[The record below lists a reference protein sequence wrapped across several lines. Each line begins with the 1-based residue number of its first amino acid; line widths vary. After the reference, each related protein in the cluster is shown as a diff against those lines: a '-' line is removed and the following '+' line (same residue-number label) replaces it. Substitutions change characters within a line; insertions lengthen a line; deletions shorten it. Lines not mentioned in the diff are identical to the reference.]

1 MRNIILSSKNAARAT
16 PQLLMLTIV
25 VIALATALALSP
37 GLTGSTARA
46 QSDTEETWSGQMT
59 AQRQQQ
65 TAVGTASQQPGAGE
79 SSEGETETAP
89 DAPTGLITTAVS
101 HDSVTL
107 SWDDPDSDGEN
118 TLSGSCMGSAS
129 FKVIWGYWTP
139 ARGSRQADQ
148 WEAHFVT
155 ERGAGT
161 FTHQFGIENNNPGL
175 PVIRGTVNLR

>member
-129 FKVIWGYWTP
+129 FKVIWGTGP
-139 ARGSRQADQ
+139 PPEEAGRQTSGKPTSSPNAARVHSPTSSESKTITQACLSYAVQ
-148 WEAHFVT
+148 
-155 ERGAGT
+155 
-161 FTHQFGIENNNPGL
+161 
-175 PVIRGTVNLR
+175 